1 MLRKIIAIFAVLFAT
16 MTVTSCSAPKAA
28 PTHSPTQHTGIIIED
43 AWVRASEYSA
53 KAGGMTGVFAKITNR
68 GDKTITLIGGTTDAA
83 NMVQTHNVV
92 DGVMKEMKDGIEI
105 HVGQTLTLQPGGKH
119 VMLMDL
125 TQAIVVGDKIEFTFK
140 FDKADSQTFT
150 LTAKESAGGDETY
163 NK

>member
-16 MTVTSCSAPKAA
+16 MTVTGCSTPTPTPA
-28 PTHSPTQHTGIIIED
+28 PTEQTGIIIED
-43 AWVRASEYSA
+43 VWVRASEYSA

-83 NMVQTHNVV
+83 KMVQTHEVV
-92 DGVMKEMKDGIEI
+92 DGTMQEKKGGIEI
-105 HVGQTLTLQPGGKH
+105 HVGQTVTLQPGGLH
-119 VMLMDL
+119 IMLMNL
-125 TQAIVVGDKIEFTFK
+125 TSPIVVGDKIHFTFK